1 NGEKIKFKLINSAN
15 GRAYDVTGS
24 FNFQAD
30 SLKTAFDLKALSI
43 KLTSPNGGETW
54 NPQGSYDIT
63 WRSGGIDNIR
73 IELYKGTVLKT
84 VICASAPAGI
94 GKYTWT
100 IPANIPQGTKYKIKI
115 SSVDVG
121 LNLSDISNDYFTIAG
136 SSGTDGSL

>member
-1 NGEKIKFKLINSAN
+1 MIWKGNII
-15 GRAYDVTGS
+15 
-24 FNFQAD
+24 QPC
-30 SLKTAFDLKALSI
+30 SLNLAVFWAVPYLF
-43 KLTSPNGGETW
+43 
-54 NPQGSYDIT
+54 
-63 WRSGGIDNIR
+63 DNIR

-115 SSVDVG
+115 TSVDVG
-121 LNLSDISNDYFTIAG
+121 LNLSDASNDYFTIAG